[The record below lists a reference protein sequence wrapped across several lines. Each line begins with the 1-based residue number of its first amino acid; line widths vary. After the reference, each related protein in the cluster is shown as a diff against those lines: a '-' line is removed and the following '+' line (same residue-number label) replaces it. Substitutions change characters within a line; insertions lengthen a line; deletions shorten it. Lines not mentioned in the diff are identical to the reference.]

1 MYWNINGICR
11 KGGFA
16 ERQYRR
22 EDDHDY
28 IVADKAENRHLSAMQ
43 NELYYGD
50 NLDVLRRKIP
60 SASVD
65 LCYIDPPFNS
75 KRNYFQIYNNQ
86 GSEDRAQAQAFVDTW
101 NWGDEAIEGIDYI
114 LGRLTEAGP
123 DDTRWTEQTVE
134 LIRGLEKVLGR
145 GSLLAYLVHMTLRI
159 VEIHRVLK
167 PTGSFYLHCDPTA
180 SHYLKL
186 VLDAVFCGQG
196 GDFWNEITWKRTF
209 AHKPTHKYSPV
220 HDVIFFYGKS
230 MNRTWNAPTVAHD
243 EEYLKRF
250 KNWDESREEGY
261 QDISLTGP
269 GATSGESGATWR
281 GHNPSP
287 IGRHWAIPR
296 AVLQREGIESA
307 GTLEALEKLAE
318 AGRIHWSSRAGGL
331 PRLKW
336 FTSDL
341 DGSSVSDVWV
351 DIAPVNSQAQERLNY
366 PTQKPEAL
374 LERIIKASSNEGDV
388 VLDAYCGCGTTVAVA
403 QRLGRRWIGIDVTYQ
418 SIALILKRFAD
429 TYKDD
434 WPAIEAD
441 IKLDGVPRDIDSAMA
456 LANRKDDKTRKEFE
470 KWAVLTFS
478 KNQARIN
485 EKKGA
490 DGGIDGIAYFLK
502 DKDENGKAIFQVKSR
517 SGNRSDLATLN
528 SDRQREKAEFGFLI
542 CTSLPTKPMRDEIAA
557 AGKYKHPLLDRED
570 DRLQVITVAE
580 LFAPHN
586 RRLDLPMARADAVKS
601 AAAKGDADKQAAL
614 DL

>member
-1 MYWNINGICR
+1 VTN
-11 KGGFA
+11 KLF
-16 ERQYRR
+16 
-22 EDDHDY
+22 
-28 IVADKAENRHLSAMQ
+28 
-43 NELYYGD
+43 YGD
-50 NLDVLRRKIP
+50 NLDVLRRKIE
-60 SASVD
+60 SNSVD

-101 NWGDEAIEGIDYI
+101 TWEDDAIKGIDYI
-114 LGRLTEAGP
+114 LDIERLHPRAGE
-123 DDTRWTEQTVE
+123 TVWTEQTVE

-196 GDFWNEITWKRTF
+196 GDFLNDVIWKRTTSHNDAKRAYGDITDHIF
-209 AHKPTHKYSPV
+209 VYTKSGKYVFRAQHSKYDPAYVERHYRHVEADGRRYTIDNLRSPNPRPNLTYEYKGYKPHAN
-220 HDVIFFYGKS
+220 G
-230 MNRTWNAPTVAHD
+230 WTV
-243 EEYLKRF
+243 
-250 KNWDESREEGY
+250 SREKM
-261 QDISLTGP
+261 
-269 GATSGESGATWR
+269 
-281 GHNPSP
+281 
-287 IGRHWAIPR
+287 
-296 AVLQREGIESA
+296 
-307 GTLEALEKLAE
+307 EKLDAE
-318 AGRIHWSSRAGGL
+318 GRLWFPSSPDGRIRIKKYLNEMPGRIVPNLW
-331 PRLKW
+331 
-336 FTSDL
+336 D
-341 DGSSVSDVWV
+341 
-351 DIAPVNSQAQERLNY
+351 DIPPISSQAQERLGY

-403 QRLGRRWIGIDVTYQ
+403 QRLNRPWIGIDITYQ
-418 SIALILKRFAD
+418 SIALILKRFQD
-429 TYKDD
+429 TYEKNGT
-434 WPAIEAD
+434 WPEVEAN
-441 IKLDGVPRDIDSAMA
+441 ILLNGVPRDLESAMA

-517 SGNRSDLATLN
+517 PGNRADLATLN
-528 SDRQREKAEFGFLI
+528 SDRLREKAEFGFLI
-542 CTSLPTKPMRDEIAA
+542 CTALPTKPMRDEIAA
-557 AGKYKHPLLDRED
+557 AGTYKHPLLNRED

-580 LFAPHN
+580 LFAPTS
-586 RRLDLPMARADAVKS
+586 RRLDLPMARADAVK
-601 AAAKGDADKQAAL
+601 AAAAAGDEDKQASL
-614 DL
+614 L

>member
-1 MYWNINGICR
+1 
-11 KGGFA
+11 
-16 ERQYRR
+16 
-22 EDDHDY
+22 
-28 IVADKAENRHLSAMQ
+28 MQ

-101 NWGDEAIEGIDYI
+101 NWGDEAVEGIDYI

-196 GDFWNEITWKRTF
+196 GDFRNEISWRRTTAKSDHAQGAMHFPRVRDIILRYSKRTDAAIYNQQF
-209 AHKPTHKYSPV
+209 AEYTDAYIASKYASV
-220 HDVIFFYGKS
+220 DANGRRY
-230 MNRTWNAPTVAHD
+230 MLDN
-243 EEYLKRF
+243 
-250 KNWDESREEGY
+250 
-261 QDISLTGP
+261 LTGP
-269 GATSGESGATWR
+269 GGASKGNAFYEVMGVSRHWR
-281 GHNPSP
+281 YSKANMERLIAEGRIVQPSP
-287 IGRHWAIPR
+287 GSVPR
-296 AVLQREGIESA
+296 YKR
-307 GTLEALEKLAE
+307 
-318 AGRIHWSSRAGGL
+318 
-331 PRLKW
+331 
-336 FTSDL
+336 FL
-341 DGSSVSDVWV
+341 DEMPGVSVSDDWD
-351 DIAPVNSQAQERLNY
+351 DIRPINSQAQERLGY

-403 QRLGRRWIGIDVTYQ
+403 QRLNRRWIGIDITYQ
-418 SIALILKRFAD
+418 SISLILKRLED
-429 TYKDD
+429 RYPND
-434 WPAIEAD
+434 WPAIEAN
-441 IKLDGVPRDIDSAMA
+441 IKLDGVPKDIESAMA

-470 KWAVLTFS
+470 KWAVLTYS
-478 KNQARIN
+478 RNQARIN

>member
-1 MYWNINGICR
+1 MT
-11 KGGFA
+11 
-16 ERQYRR
+16 
-22 EDDHDY
+22 
-28 IVADKAENRHLSAMQ
+28 

-50 NLDVLRRKIP
+50 NLDVLRRKI
-60 SASVD
+60 AAESVD

-101 NWGDEAIEGIDYI
+101 NWGDEAVEGIDYI
-114 LGRLTEAGP
+114 LDIERLHGGA
-123 DDTRWTEQTVE
+123 DATRWTEQTVE

-196 GDFWNEITWKRTF
+196 GDYRNEVVWKRTG
-209 AHKPTHKYSPV
+209 V
-220 HDVIFFYGKS
+220 HGDSKTWSRVSDTIFFYTKGATF
-230 MNRTWNAPTVAHD
+230 TWNDPLEPHSDKYLASHYSQTDEVGRRYQLTSMISPNPRPNMMYEWKGFPCPSMGWRYSRERMAQLDAEGLIWYPTRSDGSFETA
-243 EEYLKRF
+243 KRPRF
-250 KNWDESREEGY
+250 KRY
-261 QDISLTGP
+261 QDEQIGTRVGTIWTDIP
-269 GATSGESGATWR
+269 
-281 GHNPSP
+281 P
-287 IGRHWAIPR
+287 INAR
-296 AVLQREGIESA
+296 
-307 GTLEALEKLAE
+307 
-318 AGRIHWSSRAGGL
+318 
-331 PRLKW
+331 
-336 FTSDL
+336 
-341 DGSSVSDVWV
+341 
-351 DIAPVNSQAQERLNY
+351 AQERLGY

-374 LERIIKASSNEGDV
+374 LERIIRASSNEGYT

-403 QRLGRRWIGIDVTYQ
+403 QRLGRRWIGIDITYQ
-418 SIALILKRFAD
+418 SIALILKRLAD
-429 TYKDD
+429 RYPDD
-434 WPAIEAD
+434 WPALEAS
-441 IKLDGVPRDIDSAMA
+441 IKLDGVPKDIESAMA

-478 KNQARIN
+478 RNQARIN

-490 DGGIDGIAYFLK
+490 DGGIDGIAYFLL
-502 DKDENGKAIFQVKSR
+502 DKDTNGKAIFQVKSR
-517 SGNRSDLATLN
+517 PGNRGDLATLN

-542 CTSLPTKPMRDEIAA
+542 CTGPMPVSKAMREEIAA
-557 AGKYKHPLLDRED
+557 AGKFKHPMLNRED
-570 DRLQVITVAE
+570 DRLQIVFVAE

-586 RRLDLPMARADAVKS
+586 VRLDLPMARADAVKS
-601 AAAKGDADKQAAL
+601 AAAKGDADKQVAL